1 MSTEIDAVD
10 FPDAGPSI
18 PPPPPKTAPP
28 PRGPWSIDDSRE
40 LYLLNRWGS
49 GFFDINAGGDLVV
62 RPLRKK
68 QGEVVLRNVVEE
80 AFTQGLRTPMLV
92 RFQDM
97 LHYRVRQL
105 NEAFSRAITENKFRG
120 VYRGVYPIKV
130 NQLREVV
137 EEILDAGRPYHYG
150 LEVGSKPEMF
160 AGLSVHTD
168 NDSLIVCNGYKD
180 DGFIRMALMGRKLG
194 KKAILIAEKLSEVR
208 AICRI
213 AKEMNVEPY
222 IGMRVRLVSRGAGK
236 WATSAGEGAKFGLSV
251 SEILEAVKFLGEQGM
266 AASFKLLHF
275 HIGSQVPDILIVKRA
290 VREAARYYA
299 KLRKMGCQ
307 IEYIDVGGG
316 LAVDYD
322 GSRSTFHASMNY
334 SVEEYARDIVYNIG
348 DVCDEERVPHPNIV
362 SESGRAVVAPHS
374 VLIVE
379 AFGSIEK
386 AQGDAPGTTPLQHKL
401 IENLKHTADHL
412 NDRNLLESLHDL
424 LQVKEEGQKM
434 FELGMLELDVKAA
447 MDVLYW
453 HTVER
458 IDALARLRD
467 PSEVPDDLIDLRRQL
482 ADQHICNFSVFQSLL
497 DHWALGAVFPILPI
511 HRLNEEPTEHST
523 LVDITCDSD
532 GKISKFIA
540 IDADVHETLRLHPLN
555 EAPYYLGI
563 FLTGAYQDI
572 MGDLHN
578 LFGRV
583 NEVHVFLDED
593 EDCGYYIEETIS
605 GHSISDVLAM
615 VQYDTRDL
623 TARMKAQ
630 IDAAIK
636 QDKFKPTEGMRLL
649 AEYEKGL
656 KEQTYLA
663 L

>member
-1 MSTEIDAVD
+1 MSVDIDAVESSSS
-10 FPDAGPSI
+10 APSPEPSL
-18 PPPPPKTAPP
+18 PPSAP
-28 PRGPWSIDDSRE
+28 WTVEDSKE
-40 LYLLNRWGS
+40 LYLIDRWGA
-49 GFFDINAGGDLVV
+49 GFFDVNAKGDVVV
-62 RPLRKK
+62 RPLKKK
-68 QGEVVLRNVVEE
+68 QGEVTLTDVLTE
-80 AFTQGLRTPMLV
+80 ALSQGLKAPLLV

-105 NEAFSRAITENKFRG
+105 NDAFNRAIAENKYRG
-120 VYRGVYPIKV
+120 AYRGVYPIKV

-137 EEILDAGRPYHYG
+137 EEILEAGRAYHYG
-150 LEVGSKPEMF
+150 IEVGSKPELY

-180 DGFIRMALMGRKLG
+180 DQFIRMALAGRKLG
-194 KKAILIAEKLSEVR
+194 KKVILIAEKLSEVR
-208 AICRI
+208 AIVRI
-213 AKEMNVEPY
+213 AKELNVEPM

-251 SEILEAVKFLGEQGM
+251 AEILEAAALLRAEGM
-266 AASFKLLHF
+266 ANAFKLLHF

-307 IEYIDVGGG
+307 LEYIDVGGG

-348 DVCDEERVPHPNIV
+348 DVCDDERVPHPSIV

-374 VLIVE
+374 VLVVE
-379 AFGSIEK
+379 AFASIEK
-386 AQGDAPGTTPLQHKL
+386 AQGAEYVAPTVEHKL
-401 IENLKHTADHL
+401 LKDLRYTADNLKE
-412 NDRNLLESLHDL
+412 NNLLESLHDL
-424 LQVKEEGQKM
+424 LQVKEESQKM
-434 FELGMLELDVKAA
+434 FELGLLELDVKAA
-447 MDVLYW
+447 VDTLYW
-453 HTVER
+453 LTAER
-458 IDALARLRD
+458 IARLSNKLD
-467 PSEVPDDLIDLRRQL
+467 PSEVPDDITDLRRQM

-497 DHWALGAVFPILPI
+497 DHWALGAVFPIMPI
-511 HRLNEEPTEHST
+511 HRLNEEPTENAT

-532 GKISKFIA
+532 GKVSKFIA
-540 IDADVHETLRLHPLN
+540 IDTDVHETLRLHPTGKG
-555 EAPYYLGI
+555 PYYLGV

-593 EDCGYYIEETIS
+593 EDCGYYVEETIG
-605 GHSISDVLAM
+605 GHTVSDVLAM
-615 VQYDTRDL
+615 VQYDNRDL
-623 TARMKAQ
+623 VARFKAQ

-636 QDKFKPTEGMRLL
+636 QDKLKPTEGMRLL
-649 AEYEKGL
+649 NEYEKGL
-656 KEQTYLA
+656 KEQTYLT

>member
-1 MSTEIDAVD
+1 VSVDIDAD
-10 FPDAGPSI
+10 EPTASAPSAD
-18 PPPPPKTAPP
+18 PSSPPKAP
-28 PRGPWSIDDSRE
+28 WTIEDSKE
-40 LYLLNRWGS
+40 LYLIDRWGA
-49 GFFDINAGGDLVV
+49 GFFDVNAKGEMVV
-62 RPLRKK
+62 RPLKKK
-68 QGEVVLRNVVEE
+68 QGEVTLTDVLSE
-80 AFTQGLRTPMLV
+80 ALSQGLKAPLLV

-105 NEAFSRAITENKFRG
+105 NDAFNRAIAENKFRG
-120 VYRGVYPIKV
+120 SYRGVYPIKV

-150 LEVGSKPEMF
+150 LEVGSKPELY

-180 DGFIRMALMGRKLG
+180 DQFIRMALAGRKLG
-194 KKAILIAEKLSEVR
+194 KKVILIAEKLSEVR
-208 AICRI
+208 AIVRI
-213 AKEMNVEPY
+213 SKELNVEPM

-251 SEILEAVKFLGEQGM
+251 AEMLEA
-266 AASFKLLHF
+266 AAVLREAGLANAFKLLHF

-307 IEYIDVGGG
+307 LEYMDVGGG

-348 DVCDEERVPHPNIV
+348 DVCDEERVPHPHIV

-386 AQGDAPGTTPLQHKL
+386 AQGAEYVPPAVEHKL
-401 IENLKHTADHL
+401 LKDLRYTAD
-412 NDRNLLESLHDL
+412 NLEEKNILETLHDL
-424 LQVKEEGQKM
+424 LQVKEESQKM
-434 FELGMLELDVKAA
+434 FELGLLELDVKAA
-447 MDVLYW
+447 VDTLYW
-453 HTVER
+453 QTAER
-458 IDALARLRD
+458 IAQLASKLD
-467 PSEVPDDLIDLRRQL
+467 PEEVPDDIADLRRQL
-482 ADQHICNFSVFQSLL
+482 SDQHICNFSVFQSLL
-497 DHWALGAVFPILPI
+497 DHWALGAVFPIVPI
-511 HRLNEEPTEHST
+511 HRLDEEPTENAT

-532 GKISKFIA
+532 GKVSKFIA
-540 IDADVHETLRLHPLN
+540 IDTDVHETLRLHPTGKG
-555 EAPYYLGI
+555 PYYLGI
-563 FLTGAYQDI
+563 YLTGAYQDI

-593 EDCGYYIEETIS
+593 EDCGYYVEETIA
-605 GHSISDVLAM
+605 GHTVSDVLAM
-615 VQYDTRDL
+615 VQYDNRDL
-623 TARMKAQ
+623 VARFKAQ

-636 QDKFKPTEGMRLL
+636 QDKLKPTEGMRLL
-649 AEYEKGL
+649 NEYEKGL
-656 KEQTYLA
+656 KEQTYLS

>member
-1 MSTEIDAVD
+1 MSTEID
-10 FPDAGPSI
+10 SI
-18 PPPPPKTAPP
+18 ESQETSIVPEPLAPEPPVE
-28 PRGPWSIDDSRE
+28 PWTIADSKD
-40 LYLLNRWGS
+40 LYLIDRWGA
-49 GFFDINAGGDLVV
+49 GFFDINNNGDVVV
-62 RPLRKK
+62 RPLKK
-68 QGEVVLRNVVEE
+68 KAGEVVLRNIADE
-80 AFTQGLRTPMLV
+80 ALSQGLKAPLLV

-97 LHYRVRQL
+97 LHYRVKQL
-105 NEAFSRAITENKFRG
+105 NDAFGRAIAENKFRG
-120 VYRGVYPIKV
+120 AYRGVYPIKV

-137 EEILDAGRPYHYG
+137 EEILEAGRPYHYG
-150 LEVGSKPEMF
+150 IEVGSKPEVF

-180 DGFIRMALMGRKLG
+180 DQFIRMALAGRKLG
-194 KKAILIAEKLSEVR
+194 KKVILIAEKLSEVR

-213 AKEMNVEPY
+213 AKEMNVEPL

-251 SEILEAVKFLGEQGM
+251 AEILEASAILKHEGM
-266 AASFKLLHF
+266 SGAFKLLHF
-275 HIGSQVPDILIVKRA
+275 HIGSQVPDILTIKRA
-290 VREAARYYA
+290 VREASRYYA

-307 IEYIDVGGG
+307 IEYLDVGGG

-322 GSRSTFHASMNY
+322 GSRSTFHGSMNY
-334 SVEEYARDIVYNIG
+334 SMEEYARDIVYNIG

-379 AFGSIEK
+379 AFGAIEK
-386 AQGDAPGTTPLQHKL
+386 AQGAEYVPPEVDHKVL
-401 IENLKHTADHL
+401 RDLRYTVEHL
-412 NDRNLLESLHDL
+412 NSRNLLESLHDL
-424 LQVKEEGQKM
+424 LQIKEEAQKM
-434 FELGMLELDVKAA
+434 FELGLLELDIKAA
-447 MDVLYW
+447 ADTLYW
-453 HTVER
+453 QIAEN
-458 IDALARLRD
+458 IESLARKLD
-467 PSEVPDDLIDLRRQL
+467 PSEVPDDIADLRRQL

-497 DHWALGAVFPILPI
+497 DHWALGAVFPIMPI
-511 HRLNEEPTEHST
+511 HRHKEEPTETST

-532 GKISKFIA
+532 GKVSKFIA
-540 IDADVHETLRLHPLN
+540 IETDVHDTLRLHKVDKG
-555 EAPYYLGI
+555 PYYLGI

-593 EDCGYYIEETIS
+593 EDCGYYIEETLA
-605 GHSISDVLAM
+605 GHTISDVLAM
-615 VQYDTRDL
+615 VQYDNRDL
-623 TARMKAQ
+623 VSRFKAQ

-636 QDKFKPTEGMRLL
+636 QDKLKPTEGMRLL

-656 KEQTYLA
+656 KEHTYLS

>member
-1 MSTEIDAVD
+1 VSIDIDAVE
-10 FPDAGPSI
+10 PPESTPS
-18 PPPPPKTAPP
+18 PEPSPPKAP
-28 PRGPWSIDDSRE
+28 WTTEDSKE
-40 LYLLNRWGS
+40 LYLIDRWGA
-49 GFFDINAGGDLVV
+49 GFFDINAKGEMVA

-68 QGEVVLRNVVEE
+68 SGEVILHDVLNE
-80 AFTQGLRTPMLV
+80 ALAQGLRAPLLV

-105 NEAFSRAITENKFRG
+105 NDAFQRAIGENKFRG
-120 VYRGVYPIKV
+120 AYRGVYPIKV

-150 LEVGSKPEMF
+150 LEVGSKPELY

-180 DGFIRMALMGRKLG
+180 DTFIRMALTGRKLG
-194 KKAILIAEKLSEVR
+194 KKVILIAEKLSEVR

-213 AKEMNVEPY
+213 AKELNVEPM

-236 WATSAGEGAKFGLSV
+236 WATSAGEGAKFGLSIA
-251 SEILEAVKFLGEQGM
+251 EILEA
-266 AASFKLLHF
+266 AALLRSEGLANSFKLLHF
-275 HIGSQVPDILIVKRA
+275 HIGSQVPDILIIKRA

-307 IEYIDVGGG
+307 LEYLDVGGG

-348 DVCDEERVPHPNIV
+348 DVCDDERVPHPNIV

-386 AQGDAPGTTPLQHKL
+386 AQGAEYLPPEVEHKL
-401 IENLKHTADHL
+401 LKDLRYIAEHL
-412 NDRNLLESLHDL
+412 DEKNLLESLHDL
-424 LQVKEEGQKM
+424 VQAKEESQKM
-434 FELGMLELDVKAA
+434 FELGILELDVKAA
-447 MDVLYW
+447 VDTLFW
-453 HTVER
+453 QTAER
-458 IDALARLRD
+458 IVALADKVD
-467 PSEVPDDLIDLRRQL
+467 PEEVPDDVTDLKRQL
-482 ADQHICNFSVFQSLL
+482 SDQYICNFSVFQSLL
-497 DHWALGAVFPILPI
+497 DHWALGAVFPIAPI
-511 HRLNEEPTEHST
+511 HRLNEEPTENST

-532 GKISKFIA
+532 GKVSKFIA
-540 IDADVHETLRLHPLN
+540 IDTDVHETLKLHRV
-555 EAPYYLGI
+555 EKSPYYLGV

-593 EDCGYYIEETIS
+593 EDCGYYVEETIA
-605 GHSISDVLAM
+605 GHTVSDVLAM
-615 VQYDTRDL
+615 VQYDNKDL
-623 TARMKAQ
+623 VARFKAQ

-636 QDKFKPTEGMRLL
+636 QDRMKPTEGMRLL

-656 KEQTYLA
+656 KEQTYLS